1 MRHHAPYIPML
12 PEQIEPQR
20 GDVEVVRASIFV
32 IVDRAKQI
40 IDLLLVVV
48 VQPDPLHRVDELHLL
63 YQVGGGNGF

>member
-1 MRHHAPYIPML
+1 ML

-40 IDLLLVVV
+40 IDLLLVVIV
-48 VQPDPLHRVDELHLL
+48 HPKSLKPVDKLHLL
-63 YQVGGGNGF
+63 NQAGGGKGF